1 MTASSVGFIAIGR
14 PTFDVAAGRR
24 YARMALGR
32 LRDAVDGCVGT
43 DTVFTEPA
51 EVSAVVGEWPDRLD
65 AVVVAH
71 ATFSDSS
78 LVAAVREQ
86 VTAQLVLWAFPERR
100 TGDRLRL
107 NSLCGLNLA
116 AYLLGRLDPL
126 GPAPARLFVDP
137 SSPGATERLAVALAR
152 PTRVRPAIS
161 APPDPAAP
169 DPAALLRADAL
180 RARLARARIG
190 VIGEPPVG
198 FEPCAVEPAVVA
210 SNIGTT
216 IRTVA
221 LEDLFVR
228 AEAATGSQVGE
239 LVERV
244 SRRMA
249 GVDRLDPEGVR
260 RSLRLHVALTDL
272 AADNGWDGVAPRCW
286 PECFTDNGGA
296 CCTPLALAIGDGLA
310 GACEADALGAVIT
323 LALGDLAG
331 GDAFVADLVDVA
343 HEGDGETAV
352 LWHCGAAPLSM
363 AATERPAAG
372 VHVNREI
379 PLVGDFG
386 LRPGRVTIARFSRSR
401 GTTRLVVGA
410 GTVVDGPAPF
420 RGTSGVV
427 RMDPGGRGLLDIV
440 VDEGLEHHYG
450 FVYGDV
456 TDELEALAALL
467 ALPLVRL

>member
-1 MTASSVGFIAIGR
+1 MASAVGFIAIGR
-14 PTFDVAAGRR
+14 STFDVAAGRR

-32 LRDAVDGCVGT
+32 VRDVVDGCVGA
-43 DTVFTEPA
+43 DTVFTEPV
-51 EVSAVVGEWPDRLD
+51 EVSAVVGGWPDDLD

-78 LVAAVREQ
+78 LVAAVREGAT
-86 VTAQLVLWAFPERR
+86 VPLVLWAFPERR

-137 SSPGATERLAVALAR
+137 SAPEAGERLAVALAR
-152 PTRVRPAIS
+152 PARVRPAIS
-161 APPDPAAP
+161 TPPDPAAS
-169 DPAALLRADAL
+169 DPAARVRAGQLRE
-180 RARLARARIG
+180 RLARARIG

-216 IRTVA
+216 IHAVA
-221 LEDLFVR
+221 LGDLFER
-228 AEAATGSQVGE
+228 AEAATEARVGD
-239 LVERV
+239 LVARV
-244 SRRMA
+244 SVQMR
-249 GVDRLDPEGVR
+249 GVDRLDPDGVR
-260 RSLRLHVALTDL
+260 RSLRLHVGLTDL
-272 AADNGWDGVAPRCW
+272 AAEHGWDGVAPRCW
-286 PECFTDNGGA
+286 PECFTENGGA
-296 CCTPLALAIGDGLA
+296 CCTPLALAVGDGLA
-310 GACEADALGAVIT
+310 GACEADALGAVTT
-323 LALGDLAG
+323 LALGELAG

-343 HEGDGETAV
+343 RDDEGETAV

-363 AATERPAAG
+363 AAERPAAG
-372 VHVNREI
+372 VHPNRGI
-379 PLVGDFG
+379 PLTGDFG

-401 GTTRLVVGA
+401 GTTRLVVGLA
-410 GTVVDGPAPF
+410 TVLDGPAPF

-427 RMDPGGRGLLDIV
+427 RIDPGGPGLVDIV

-456 TDELEALAALL
+456 SAEIEAFAALSG
-467 ALPLVRL
+467 LPVVSI

>member
-1 MTASSVGFIAIGR
+1 MSSVGFVAIGR
-14 PTFDVAAGRR
+14 PTFDVALGRR

-32 LRDAVDGCVGT
+32 LRDAVDACLGT
-43 DTVFTEPA
+43 DTVFTDPG
-51 EVSAVVGEWPDRLD
+51 EVTAVVGNWPDTLD

-78 LVAAVREQ
+78 LVAAVRQQ
-86 VTAQLVLWAFPERR
+86 VAVPLVLWAFPERR

-137 SSPGATERLAVALAR
+137 SSPEAGEHLSAALAR

-161 APPDPAAP
+161 APPDPAAC
-169 DPAALLRADAL
+169 DPAVRRRADEL
-180 RARLARARIG
+180 RSHLARARIG
-190 VIGEPPVG
+190 VVGDPPVG

-210 SNIGTT
+210 SNIGAT
-216 IRTVA
+216 IHAVA
-221 LEDLFVR
+221 LDDLFER
-228 AEAATGSQVGE
+228 ADAATVSRVDE
-239 LVERV
+239 LVDRV
-244 SRRMA
+244 SSQMV

-272 AADNGWDGVAPRCW
+272 AAENGWDGVAPRCW

-310 GACEADALGAVIT
+310 GACEADALGAVT
-323 LALGDLAG
+323 TFALGELAG

-343 HEGDGETAV
+343 RDGDGETAV

-363 AATERPAAG
+363 AATARPAAG
-372 VHVNREI
+372 VHANREI

-386 LRPGRVTIARFSRSR
+386 LRPGRVTVARFSRSR

-427 RMDPGGRGLLDIV
+427 RMDPGGPRLVDVV
-440 VDEGLEHHYG
+440 VDEGLDHHYG
-450 FVYGDV
+450 LVYGDV
-456 TDELEALAALL
+456 TADLEALAAVL
-467 ALPLVRL
+467 ALPLVWI